1 MAEAVLEEQKNK
13 KISRRDFLKLF
24 GVGATA
30 LATPNILRWGIEQ
43 LATKEDRISRLA
55 LAAEIQSGTF
65 KMERVGRIKTLSE
78 LKESLMNAVEALKGV
93 SEAQVFIVDGEEI
106 TSLQYGTDSEII
118 FPASVIKIPICYE
131 AWKAGHQ
138 DKKDYLTDEYADQIL
153 QKSYTFKNMVMQLP
167 LAQGKTPEQLEEV
180 VRILLEKAQISPKNK
195 KGELPLKVNI
205 RSLFDYLRSMN
216 MPEIMKRAMHQTEE
230 DKGKNYGAADVLLD
244 TLDTDIPAY
253 FKIGLVYD
261 EEQKTK
267 ELVNSYYF
275 QIGDN
280 LKVLGYAKGADLSD
294 VHEQMLQVAARISSF
309 AVNK

>member
-24 GVGATA
+24 GVGATT

-43 LATKEDRISRLA
+43 LASKEDRISRLA

-65 KMERVGRIKTLSE
+65 KMERVGRIRTLSE
-78 LKESLMNAVEALKGV
+78 LKESLMRAVEALKGV
-93 SEAQVFIVDGEEI
+93 SEAQVFIADGEEI

-131 AWKAGHQ
+131 AWKAGQQ

-216 MPEIMKRAMHQTEE
+216 MPEIMKRVMHQTKE

-261 EEQKTK
+261 KEQKTK

-280 LKVLGYAKGADLSD
+280 LKVLGYAKGADLND

-309 AVNK
+309 VVNK